1 MHALEL
7 LENLWA
13 APQKGITI
21 LVPTKMKCT
30 NLVHFLEPGLPFVFG
45 NSFIIELN

>member
-7 LENLWA
+7 LGNLWA
-13 APQKGITI
+13 APQKGVTI

-30 NLVHFLEPGLPFVFG
+30 NLVHFLLFGLPHVWG
-45 NSFIIELN
+45 NPFYIESN